1 MKMNILKSKKIIF
14 ALALGVAIMVT
25 STVGTLAYLKSNSGT
40 VVNTFT
46 VGSVETEID
55 ENVDPSQYLKKV
67 RVVNTGKNDCLVRMR
82 VVISPENSG
91 IAIDNYNDS
100 EFEKKD
106 DGFWYYKGILKAP
119 TENEYYATPYLF
131 TNYKIPAEFKDNFTI
146 TVYQEAVQAMVHL
159 ADGTKISAYGE
170 DGKYNAN
177 NAAKIWQAYDAGQV
191 TK

>member
-1 MKMNILKSKKIIF
+1 MNILKSKKIIF

-55 ENVDPSQYLKKV
+55 ENVDPSQNLKEV

-91 IAIDNYNDS
+91 IAIGDYNSTKFTQEGD
-100 EFEKKD
+100 
-106 DGFWYYKGILKAP
+106 FWYYNGVLKAP
-119 TENEYYATPYLF
+119 TKNEYYATPYLF
-131 TNYKIPAEFKDNFTI
+131 TNYTIPKEFKDNFTI
-146 TVYQEAVQAMVHL
+146 TVYQEAVQATVHL
-159 ADGTKISAYGE
+159 TNGKTISAYGE
-170 DGKYNAN
+170 NGSYNAE
-177 NAAKIWQAYDAGQV
+177 NAAKIWQAYDTGQV
-191 TK
+191 TE

>member
-55 ENVDPSQYLKKV
+55 ENVDPSQNLKEV

-82 VVISPENSG
+82 VVISPEKRG
-91 IAIDNYNDS
+91 IAIDDYNSTKFTQKGD
-100 EFEKKD
+100 
-106 DGFWYYKGILKAP
+106 FWYYNGVLKAP

-131 TNYKIPAEFKDNFTI
+131 TNYTIPAEFKDNFTI

-159 ADGTKISAYGE
+159 TDGTTISAYGE
-170 DGKYNAN
+170 NGKYNAE
-177 NAAKIWQAYDAGQV
+177 NAARIWQAYDAGQ
-191 TK
+191 

>member
-55 ENVDPSQYLKKV
+55 EDVNPSQNLKKV

-91 IAIDNYNDS
+91 IAIADYNSTKFTQEGD
-100 EFEKKD
+100 
-106 DGFWYYKGILKAP
+106 FWYYNGVLKAP

-131 TNYKIPAEFKDNFTI
+131 TKYTIQEGFEDNFTI

-159 ADGTKISAYGE
+159 TGGTTISAYGE
-170 DGKYNAN
+170 DGEYNAN
-177 NAAKIWQAYDAGQV
+177 NAAMIWQAYDAGQV
-191 TK
+191 TN

>member
-1 MKMNILKSKKIIF
+1 MNILKSKKIIF

-55 ENVDPSQYLKKV
+55 ENVDPSRNLKEV

-91 IAIDNYNDS
+91 ITIDAYNDS
-100 EFEKKD
+100 NFEKKG

-131 TNYKIPAEFKDNFTI
+131 TTYTIPAEFKDDFTI

-159 ADGTKISAYGE
+159 ADGTTISAYNN
-170 DGKYNAN
+170 DGSYNSSE
-177 NAAKIWQAYDAGQV
+177 AARIWQAYDAGQV
-191 TK
+191 TD

>member
-55 ENVDPSQYLKKV
+55 EDVDPNQNLKKV

-82 VVISPENSG
+82 VVISPENSR
-91 IAIDNYNDS
+91 IAIADYNSTKFTQEGD
-100 EFEKKD
+100 
-106 DGFWYYKGILKAP
+106 FWYYNCI
-119 TENEYYATPYLF
+119 
-131 TNYKIPAEFKDNFTI
+131 
-146 TVYQEAVQAMVHL
+146 
-159 ADGTKISAYGE
+159 
-170 DGKYNAN
+170 
-177 NAAKIWQAYDAGQV
+177 
-191 TK
+191 

>member
-55 ENVDPSQYLKKV
+55 EDVNPNQNLKAV

-82 VVISPENSG
+82 VVISPENSR
-91 IAIDNYNDS
+91 ITIDDYNNS
-100 EFEKKD
+100 NFEKKE

-119 TENEYYATPYLF
+119 TKNEYYATPYLF
-131 TNYKIPAEFKDNFTI
+131 TKYTIPAEFKDNFTI
-146 TVYQEAVQAMVHL
+146 TVYQEAVQAVVHL
-159 ADGTKISAYGE
+159 DETTISAYDENGN
-170 DGKYNAN
+170 YNAD
-177 NAAKIWQAYDAGQV
+177 NAARIWQAYDAGQV

>member
-1 MKMNILKSKKIIF
+1 MNILKSKKIIF

-55 ENVDPSQYLKKV
+55 ENVDPSQNLKEV

-91 IAIDNYNDS
+91 IAIDDYNSTKFTQKGD
-100 EFEKKD
+100 
-106 DGFWYYKGILKAP
+106 FWYYNGVLKAP

-131 TNYKIPAEFKDNFTI
+131 TKYTIPAEFKDNFTI

-170 DGKYNAN
+170 DVKYNAN
-177 NAAKIWQAYDAGQV
+177 NAAMIWRAYDAGQV
-191 TK
+191 TE

>member
-1 MKMNILKSKKIIF
+1 MNILKSKKIIF

-55 ENVDPSQYLKKV
+55 EDVNPSQNLKKV

-82 VVISPENSG
+82 VVISPENSE
-91 IAIDNYNDS
+91 IAIADYNSTKFTPEGD
-100 EFEKKD
+100 
-106 DGFWYYKGILKAP
+106 FWYYKGILKAP

-131 TNYKIPAEFKDNFTI
+131 EKYTIPKEFKDDFTI

-159 ADGTKISAYGE
+159 ANGTTISAYNN
-170 DGKYNAN
+170 DGSYNSSE
-177 NAAKIWQAYDAGQV
+177 AARIWQAYDAGQV
-191 TK
+191 TD

>member
-1 MKMNILKSKKIIF
+1 MNILKSKKIIF

-55 ENVDPSQYLKKV
+55 ENVDPSQKLKEV

-91 IAIDNYNDS
+91 IAIANYNSTKFTQEGD
-100 EFEKKD
+100 
-106 DGFWYYKGILKAP
+106 FWYYNGVLKAP
-119 TENEYYATPYLF
+119 TSDAYYATPYLF
-131 TNYKIPAEFKDNFTI
+131 TNYTIPAEFKDNFTI

-159 ADGTKISAYGE
+159 TNGKTISAYGE
-170 DGKYNAN
+170 NGSYNAE
-177 NAAKIWQAYDAGQV
+177 NAAKIWQAYDTGQV
-191 TK
+191 TE

>member
-1 MKMNILKSKKIIF
+1 MNILKSKKIIF

-55 ENVDPSQYLKKV
+55 EKVDPSQNLKEV

-82 VVISPENSG
+82 VVISPEKSG
-91 IAIDNYNDS
+91 IAIDNYNNK
-100 EFEKKD
+100 FEQKS

-131 TNYKIPAEFKDNFTI
+131 TKYTIPTDFKDNFTI

-159 ADGTKISAYGE
+159 ANGSTISAYDE
-170 DGKYNAN
+170 NGKYNAE
-177 NAAKIWQAYDAGQV
+177 NAAMIWKAYDAGQ
-191 TK
+191 

>member
-55 ENVDPSQYLKKV
+55 ENVNPSQNLKEV

-82 VVISPENSG
+82 VVISPENNG
-91 IAIDNYNDS
+91 IAIADYNSTKFTQKGD
-100 EFEKKD
+100 
-106 DGFWYYKGILKAP
+106 FWYYNGVLKAP
-119 TENEYYATPYLF
+119 TENEYYATPHLF
-131 TNYKIPAEFKDNFTI
+131 TKYTIQDGFKDNFTI
-146 TVYQEAVQAMVHL
+146 TVYQEAVQAVVHL
-159 ADGTKISAYGE
+159 DGTTISAYDE
-170 DGKYNAN
+170 NGKYNAD
-177 NAAKIWQAYDAGQV
+177 NAARIWQAYDAGQ
-191 TK
+191 

>member
-1 MKMNILKSKKIIF
+1 MNILKSKKIIF

-55 ENVDPSQYLKKV
+55 EDVDPSQNLKEV

-82 VVISPENSG
+82 VVISPEKSG
-91 IAIDNYNDS
+91 IAINDYNDS
-100 EFEKKD
+100 KFEKKD

-119 TENEYYATPYLF
+119 TESEYYATPYLF
-131 TNYKIPAEFKDNFTI
+131 TNYTIPAEFKDNFTI

-159 ADGTKISAYGE
+159 TDGTTISAYGE
-170 DGKYNAN
+170 DGKYNAE
-177 NAAKIWQAYDAGQV
+177 NAARIWQAYDAGQV

>member
-55 ENVDPSQYLKKV
+55 EDVDPSRNLKEV

-82 VVISPENSG
+82 VVISPEKSG
-91 IAIDNYNDS
+91 IKITDYNSSKFTKTGD
-100 EFEKKD
+100 
-106 DGFWYYKGILKAP
+106 FWYYNGVLKAP
-119 TENEYYATPYLF
+119 TSDAYYATPYLF
-131 TNYKIPAEFKDNFTI
+131 TTYTIPAEFKDDFTI

-159 ADGTKISAYGE
+159 ADGTTISAYNN
-170 DGKYNAN
+170 DGSYNSSE
-177 NAAKIWQAYDAGQV
+177 AARIWQAYDAGQV
-191 TK
+191 TD

>member
-55 ENVDPSQYLKKV
+55 EDVDPSQNLKEV

-91 IAIDNYNDS
+91 IAIADYNSTKFTKTGD
-100 EFEKKD
+100 
-106 DGFWYYKGILKAP
+106 FWYYNGVLKAP
-119 TENEYYATPYLF
+119 TSDAYYATPYLF
-131 TNYKIPAEFKDNFTI
+131 TKYTIPAEFKDNFTI

-159 ADGTKISAYGE
+159 PDGTTISAYNN
-170 DGKYNAN
+170 DGSYNSSE
-177 NAAKIWQAYDAGQV
+177 AARIWRAYDAGQV
-191 TK
+191 TD

>member
-55 ENVDPSQYLKKV
+55 EDVDPSQNLKKV
-67 RVVNTGKNDCLVRMR
+67 RVVNTGKSDCLVRMR

-91 IAIDNYNDS
+91 IKITDYNSS
-100 EFEKKD
+100 EFTKTGD
-106 DGFWYYKGILKAP
+106 FWYYNGVLKAP
-119 TENEYYATPYLF
+119 TSDAYYATPYLF
-131 TNYKIPAEFKDNFTI
+131 TTYTIPAEFKDDFTI

-159 ADGTKISAYGE
+159 ADGTTISAYNN
-170 DGKYNAN
+170 DGSYNSSE
-177 NAAKIWQAYDAGQV
+177 AARIWLAYDAGQV
-191 TK
+191 TD

>member
-55 ENVDPSQYLKKV
+55 EDVDPSQNLKKV

-91 IAIDNYNDS
+91 IAIAEYNSTKFTQKGD
-100 EFEKKD
+100 
-106 DGFWYYKGILKAP
+106 FWYYNGVLKAP

-131 TNYKIPAEFKDNFTI
+131 TKYRIPEEFKDNFTI

-170 DGKYNAN
+170 DGKYNAE
-177 NAAKIWQAYDAGQV
+177 NAAMIWQAYDAGQV
-191 TK
+191 TE

>member
-1 MKMNILKSKKIIF
+1 MNILKSKKIIF

-55 ENVDPSQYLKKV
+55 EDVDPSQNLKEV

-82 VVISPENSG
+82 VVISPEKRG
-91 IAIDNYNDS
+91 IAIDDYNSTKFTQKGD
-100 EFEKKD
+100 
-106 DGFWYYKGILKAP
+106 FWYYNGVLKAP

-131 TNYKIPAEFKDNFTI
+131 TKYTIPAEFKDNFTI

-159 ADGTKISAYGE
+159 ADGTKISAYDE

-177 NAAKIWQAYDAGQV
+177 NAAMIWRAYDAGQV
-191 TK
+191 TE

>member
-55 ENVDPSQYLKKV
+55 ENVDPNQNLKKV

-82 VVISPENSG
+82 VVISPENSE
-91 IAIDNYNDS
+91 IKINDYNSS
-100 EFEKKD
+100 EFTNKGD
-106 DGFWYYKGILKAP
+106 FWYYNGVLKAP
-119 TENEYYATPYLF
+119 TSDAYYATPYLF
-131 TNYKIPAEFKDNFTI
+131 TNYTIPAEFKDNFTI

-159 ADGTKISAYGE
+159 TNGKTISAYGE
-170 DGKYNAN
+170 NGSYNAE
-177 NAAKIWQAYDAGQV
+177 NAAKIWQAYDTGQV
-191 TK
+191 TE

>member
-1 MKMNILKSKKIIF
+1 MNILKSKKIIF

-55 ENVDPSQYLKKV
+55 ENVDPSRNLKEV

-82 VVISPENSG
+82 VVISPEKSG
-91 IAIDNYNDS
+91 IELGNYNN
-100 EFEKKD
+100 EFEKKS

-119 TENEYYATPYLF
+119 TENKYYATPYLF
-131 TNYKIPAEFKDNFTI
+131 TNYKIPEGFEDNFTI
-146 TVYQEAVQAMVHL
+146 TVYQEAVQATVHL
-159 ADGTKISAYGE
+159 ANGTTISAYGE
-170 DGKYNAN
+170 NGSYNAE
-177 NAAKIWQAYDAGQV
+177 NAAMIWQAYDAGQV

>member
-55 ENVDPSQYLKKV
+55 ENVDPSNNLKKV

-82 VVISPENSG
+82 VVISPEKSG
-91 IAIDNYNDS
+91 IAIDDYNSTKFTQKGD
-100 EFEKKD
+100 
-106 DGFWYYKGILKAP
+106 FWYYNGVLKAP

-131 TNYKIPAEFKDNFTI
+131 TKYKIPAEFKDNFTI

-159 ADGTKISAYGE
+159 TDGTTISAYNN
-170 DGKYNAN
+170 DGSYNSSE
-177 NAAKIWQAYDAGQV
+177 AAKIWQAYDAGQV
-191 TK
+191 TD

>member
-1 MKMNILKSKKIIF
+1 MNILKSKKIIF

-55 ENVDPSQYLKKV
+55 ENVDPSQNLKEV

-91 IAIDNYNDS
+91 IAIDDYNSTKFTQKGD
-100 EFEKKD
+100 
-106 DGFWYYKGILKAP
+106 FWYYNGVLKAP

-131 TNYKIPAEFKDNFTI
+131 TKYTIPAEFKDNFTI

-177 NAAKIWQAYDAGQV
+177 NAAMIWRAYDAGQV
-191 TK
+191 TE

>member
-55 ENVDPSQYLKKV
+55 ENVDPSNYLKKV

-82 VVISPENSG
+82 VVISPEKSG
-91 IAIDNYNDS
+91 IEINDYDRS
-100 EFEKKD
+100 KFEEKS
-106 DGFWYYKGILKAP
+106 DGFWYYSGILKAP
-119 TENEYYATPYLF
+119 TEKEYYATPYLF
-131 TNYKIPAEFKDNFTI
+131 TKYTIPAEFKDNFTI
-146 TVYQEAVQAMVHL
+146 TVYQEAVQATVHL
-159 ADGTKISAYGE
+159 ADGTPISAYGE

-177 NAAKIWQAYDAGQV
+177 NAARIWQAYDAGQV

>member
-55 ENVDPSQYLKKV
+55 ENVDPSRNLKEV

-82 VVISPENSG
+82 VVISPEKSG
-91 IAIDNYNDS
+91 IVIDNYNS
-100 EFEKKD
+100 KFEQKS
-106 DGFWYYKGILKAP
+106 DGFWYYKGILKTP

-131 TNYKIPAEFKDNFTI
+131 TNYTIPDGFKDNFTI

-159 ADGTKISAYGE
+159 TDGTTISAYNN
-170 DGKYNAN
+170 DGSYNSSE
-177 NAAKIWQAYDAGQV
+177 AARIWQAYDAGQV
-191 TK
+191 TD

>member
-55 ENVDPSQYLKKV
+55 EDVDPSNYLKKV

-82 VVISPENSG
+82 VVISPENNR
-91 IAIDNYNDS
+91 ITIDDYNKS
-100 EFEKKD
+100 NFEKKD
-106 DGFWYYKGILKAP
+106 DGFWYYKGVLKAP
-119 TENEYYATPYLF
+119 SVNEYYATPYLF
-131 TNYKIPAEFKDNFTI
+131 TKYTIPTDFKDNFTI

-159 ADGTKISAYGE
+159 ANGSTISAYDE
-170 DGKYNAN
+170 NGKYNAE
-177 NAAKIWQAYDAGQV
+177 NAAMIWKAYDAGQ
-191 TK
+191 

>member
-55 ENVDPSQYLKKV
+55 ENVNPSRNLKEV

-82 VVISPENSG
+82 VVISPEKSG
-91 IAIDNYNDS
+91 IAIDNYNNK
-100 EFEKKD
+100 FEQKS

-119 TENEYYATPYLF
+119 TKNEYYATPYLF
-131 TNYKIPAEFKDNFTI
+131 TNYTIPEGFKDNFTI

-159 ADGTKISAYGE
+159 TDGTTISAYNN
-170 DGKYNAN
+170 DGSYNSSE
-177 NAAKIWQAYDAGQV
+177 AARIWQAYDAGQV
-191 TK
+191 TD

>member
-1 MKMNILKSKKIIF
+1 MNILKSKKIIF

-55 ENVDPSQYLKKV
+55 ENVDPSNNLKKV

-82 VVISPENSG
+82 VVISPEKSG
-91 IAIDNYNDS
+91 IAIDDYNSTKFTQKGD
-100 EFEKKD
+100 
-106 DGFWYYKGILKAP
+106 FWYYNGVLKAP

-131 TNYKIPAEFKDNFTI
+131 TNYKIPEKFEDNFTI

-159 ADGTKISAYGE
+159 TDGTTISAYNN
-170 DGKYNAN
+170 DGSYNSSE
-177 NAAKIWQAYDAGQV
+177 AAKIWQAYDAGQV
-191 TK
+191 TD

>member
-1 MKMNILKSKKIIF
+1 MNILKSKKIIF

-55 ENVDPSQYLKKV
+55 EKVDPSQNLKEV

-82 VVISPENSG
+82 VVISPEKSG
-91 IAIDNYNDS
+91 IAIDNYNNK
-100 EFEKKD
+100 FEQKS

-131 TNYKIPAEFKDNFTI
+131 TNYKIPEGFKDNFTI

-159 ADGTKISAYGE
+159 TDGTTISAYNN
-170 DGKYNAN
+170 DGSYNSSE
-177 NAAKIWQAYDAGQV
+177 AARIWQAYDAGQV
-191 TK
+191 TD